1 MTARITR
8 LAAAPAYDAPG
19 HVDVDAVRL
28 QGREAGP
35 TERFWV
41 GLSVYRPGG
50 LAERSVAREET
61 VYVVLDGEVTLIV
74 DGVASTL
81 AAGDSVHLPR
91 GTLREV
97 RNQTDQP
104 ARLLVT
110 MAIPTAPAVAP
121 AGGG

>member
-8 LAAAPAYDAPG
+8 LSAAPAYDAPG

-35 TERFWV
+35 TDHFWV

-50 LAERSVAREET
+50 VAQQSVAREET
-61 VYVVLDGEVTLIV
+61 VYVVLEGEVTVTV
-74 DGVASTL
+74 DDQETALG
-81 AAGDSVHLPR
+81 AGDSVHLPR
-91 GTLREV
+91 GTLRAVEN
-97 RNQTDQP
+97 RSDQP

-110 MAIPTAPAVAP
+110 MAIPTAAT
-121 AGGG
+121 GIG